1 MTGKKGVPVSMR
13 ALIARI
19 KRRLCADDEML
30 KAARGQRAQQEL
42 GLWYTV
48 DFRING
54 ITGRHVDP
62 EQLGRELGVLH
73 EWERVAE

>member
-1 MTGKKGVPVSMR
+1 MR
-13 ALIARI
+13 ALRARI
-19 KRRLCADDEML
+19 NRRLCAGNEML
-30 KAARGQRAQQEL
+30 KAARGQRTQQEF

-54 ITGRHVDP
+54 VTGKHVDP
-62 EQLGRELGVLH
+62 EQSGRELGVLH